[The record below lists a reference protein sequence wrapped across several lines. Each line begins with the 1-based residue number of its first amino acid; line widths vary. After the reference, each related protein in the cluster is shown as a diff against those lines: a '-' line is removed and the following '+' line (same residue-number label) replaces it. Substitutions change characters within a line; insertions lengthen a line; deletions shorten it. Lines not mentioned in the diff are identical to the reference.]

1 MNLTFTK
8 MHALGN
14 DFVVFDFTEEA
25 HEISS
30 EQAAFIADRHFGI
43 GCDQILIVEQ
53 STRDDIDFK
62 YRIYNADGSEVGQC
76 GNGAR
81 CFARFVHDNEL
92 SNNNPVRVETI
103 TGDMELALHDNG
115 QVSVV
120 IQSPDFEPSNIPL
133 DAAAQQDS
141 YTVNIDGQDIHFF
154 AASMGNP
161 HAVILVDDVTT
172 APVQELG
179 AQLEQ
184 HPIFPE
190 RVNVGFMQVVDRSH
204 IKLRV
209 FERGAGETLACG
221 SGACAAVACGQAN
234 NLLDQQVTVSLPGG
248 DLSIEWPGEG
258 HKLTL
263 TGPTDSVYT
272 GAIEIG

>member
-1 MNLTFTK
+1 MTLTFTK

-14 DFVVFDFTEEA
+14 DFVVFDFTQQA
-25 HEISS
+25 YEIST

-43 GCDQILIVEQ
+43 GCDQILIVET
-53 STRDDIDFK
+53 SPRNDIDFK

-81 CFARFVHDNEL
+81 CFARFVHDNNL
-92 SNNNPVRVETI
+92 SSNNPVQVETI
-103 TGDMELALHDNG
+103 TGDMSLKLHDDA
-115 QVSVV
+115 QVS
-120 IQSPDFEPSNIPL
+120 ITMPSPAFEPANIPL
-133 DAAAQQDS
+133 DVITQQTS
-141 YTVNIDGQDIHFF
+141 YSVDIEGQDIHFF

-161 HAVILVDDVTT
+161 HAVIQVDDVET
-172 APVQELG
+172 APVRELG
-179 AQLEQ
+179 AAVEK

-190 RVNVGFMQVVDRSH
+190 RVNVGFMQIIDRTH

-221 SGACAAVACGQAN
+221 SGACAAVACGHAN

-248 DLSIEWPGEG
+248 DLSIQWPGDG
-258 HKLTL
+258 HNLTL
-263 TGPTDSVYT
+263 TGPADSVYT
-272 GAIEIG
+272 GEIELS